1 MERGKMSLDALF
13 DHAFTWCVANLPVE
27 PVRLGCR
34 FPVGIEKYLTLRNY
48 TLLHNRLQGVCEN
61 DRILLANPPY

>member
-1 MERGKMSLDALF
+1 MSLDALF

-61 DRILLANPPY
+61 DP